1 MVPGRHGTAAVGSQE
16 RKIPVGKSR
25 RFAGLGVA
33 TQPAIPLG
41 DVESVPMPFRDIQ
54 RIALTLTIGSAIFLG
69 PALDVVHA
77 AE

>member
-1 MVPGRHGTAAVGSQE
+1 
-16 RKIPVGKSR
+16 
-25 RFAGLGVA
+25 
-33 TQPAIPLG
+33 
-41 DVESVPMPFRDIQ
+41 MPFRDIQ